1 VRHLLVTVQ
10 DITARMEL
18 EAKLMDERQRSQ
30 KEFSML
36 LRAFDADPAMLRQFV
51 ARPKAPA
58 GSQ

>member
-30 KEFSML
+30 KEFAML
-36 LRAFDADPAMLRQFV
+36 LQGL
-51 ARPKAPA
+51 
-58 GSQ
+58 